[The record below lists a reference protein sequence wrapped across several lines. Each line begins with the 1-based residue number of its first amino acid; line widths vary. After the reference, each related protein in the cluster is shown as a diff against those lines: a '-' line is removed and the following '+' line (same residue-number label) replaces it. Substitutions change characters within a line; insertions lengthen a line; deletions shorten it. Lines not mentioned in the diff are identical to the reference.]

1 MRIKRR
7 RGVKRSASGIIPQ
20 CKRVGP
26 ILIIGGVLVDLS
38 KHAFFEGK
46 IVPLSEANINIA
58 THGFLYGTSIFGGM
72 RSYWNEE
79 KKRLFVFRP
88 YDHFRRLL
96 HSAKM
101 MSMRTEYD
109 EESLI
114 DLTLEL
120 LRTDNWQRDIYMRP
134 TFYKADLGIG
144 VKLHDLKD
152 EFCMFVMA
160 FDKYVPNDTN
170 AHVTVSSW
178 RRIDD
183 NVIPARG
190 KVAGAYVNSALI
202 KTDANRSGF
211 DEALVLD
218 NNGHVSEGSAM
229 NIFMLRDGVLVPPP
243 VTDNILEGITRK
255 SIIELARN
263 ELGLEVLE
271 RSIDRTEVFIAEEMF
286 MTGTAAQIT
295 TVTKV
300 DHRPIGA
307 GVMGPVVT
315 KLRILYEDILRGK
328 NRNYEH
334 WNVAV

>member
-1 MRIKRR
+1 
-7 RGVKRSASGIIPQ
+7 
-20 CKRVGP
+20 
-26 ILIIGGVLVDLS
+26 VDLS

-46 IVPLSEANINIA
+46 IVPLSEANISIA
-58 THGFLYGTSIFGGM
+58 THGFLYGTAVFGGM

-101 MSMRTEYD
+101 MSMQTEYD

-114 DLTLEL
+114 QLTLDL

-134 TFYKADLGIG
+134 SFYKADLGIG

-152 EFCMFVMA
+152 EFCMFVIA
-160 FDKYVPNDTN
+160 FDKYVKNDSN
-170 AHVTVSSW
+170 AHVTISSW

-190 KVAGAYVNSALI
+190 KVSGAYANSALI

-229 NIFMLRDGVLVPPP
+229 NVFMLRDGVLVTPP
-243 VTDNILEGITRK
+243 VTDNILEGITRR
-255 SIIELARN
+255 SVIELARS
-263 ELGLEVLE
+263 ELGLEVVE
-271 RSIDRTEVFIAEEMF
+271 RSIDRTEVFISEEMF

-295 TVTKV
+295 AVTRV
-300 DHRPIGA
+300 DHHPVGA
-307 GVMGPVVT
+307 GVMGPVTT
-315 KLRILYEDILRGK
+315 KLRSMYDDILRGK
-328 NRNYEH
+328 IHKYEH